1 MAWIVIG
8 EKNGKIQLVSKGNVD
23 GLLPKGSYLTIKEK
37 GSKFILRVDGT
48 QQIESYSPSPMVIDM
63 DLKPLYEDQ
72 KCQNVISAFRVKD
85 LITRDDGLINYIKPQ
100 SVAIRSTQDEIDLAM
115 GGNADGAKVF
125 LATVHSSQNQLL
137 IDENQK
143 FITTNMP
150 DDMFFHQILICG
162 KTGSGKTVAMKYLA
176 QYFVEKFDGAV
187 LAVNVKESDLLRM
200 NKGSIPKNIQTD
212 KEFHM
217 LGQKP
222 HGIDNFIVYYP
233 ASVEIA
239 KTKKVDQEY
248 TKKITLSV
256 KEIDPDALTG
266 ILQNITDIGAQ
277 NLPNIFRAWL
287 DRKKGLGNE
296 EDFNFNGFAKYFSN
310 AEENNLEF
318 DTVNSRGNESRIRLH
333 RGTFENI
340 RRSLDIALNF
350 FDNENADSINERDVL
365 VRGKMSVIDVA
376 VKNGKHFGAI
386 LLRDL
391 LHKIVNAKNL
401 GNDVPV
407 LIIIDEVHSFYNV
420 DALESALGDLDTI
433 CRTGRSQKIGVIF
446 ASQNPTDIPSG
457 LSSVINTKIFFKT
470 DTPLAKSH
478 GIVVSQE
485 EMESLKA
492 GFAVVSIHDL
502 PQAKIVK
509 FPLSF
514 AGVFE

>member
-1 MAWIVIG
+1 MG
-8 EKNGKIQLVSKGNVD
+8 EKNGRIQLVSKSNVD
-23 GLLPKGSYLTIKEK
+23 GLLPKGAYLTIEE
-37 GSKFILRVDGT
+37 GSSKFILRVDDT

-63 DLKPLYEDQ
+63 DLKPLHQDQ
-72 KCQNVISAFRVKD
+72 KCQNVISAFRIKD
-85 LITRDDGLINYIKPQ
+85 LITREDGLIDYIKPQ
-100 SVAIRSTQDEIDLAM
+100 TIARRSTQEEIDSAM
-115 GGNADGAKVF
+115 SGNKEGAKVF

-137 IDENQK
+137 IDENHK
-143 FITTNMP
+143 FITTSLP

-200 NKGSIPKNIQTD
+200 NKASTIKNKQIEQ
-212 KEFHM
+212 EFSV
-217 LGQKP
+217 LKQKP
-222 HGIDNFIVYYP
+222 HGIDNFVVYYP

-239 KTKKVDQEY
+239 VTKKVDQEY
-248 TKKITLSV
+248 AKKITLSV
-256 KEIDPDALTG
+256 KEIDPDSLTG
-266 ILQNITDIGAQ
+266 LLQNITDIAAQ

-287 DRKKGLGNE
+287 ERKKKAVGE
-296 EDFNFNGFAKYFSN
+296 KEFNFNGFIKYFSN
-310 AEENNLEF
+310 AEDNELEF
-318 DTVNSRGNESRIRLH
+318 DTISTRGDESRVRLH

-340 RRSLDIALNF
+340 RRSLDIALDF
-350 FDNENADSINERDVL
+350 FDNEDAETITEEDVL

-391 LHKIVNAKNL
+391 LHKIVNVKNQ
-401 GNDVPV
+401 GNDVPI

-420 DALESALGDLDTI
+420 NALENALGDLDTI
-433 CRTGRSQKIGVIF
+433 CRTGRSQKIGVVF

-457 LSSVINTKIFFKT
+457 LSSVINSKIFFKT
-470 DTPLAKSH
+470 DVPLAKSH

-485 EMESLKA
+485 EMESLRA

-502 PQAKIVK
+502 PQAKIIK